1 MSGRPLTGREEPTIN
16 GFSLAAAVSVA
27 VGLSV
32 GVATTVGITL
42 AVADHSL
49 VQVPSMQRPALPA
62 GPYQVEYGDRC
73 FHGHC
78 LHW

>member
-1 MSGRPLTGREEPTIN
+1 MN
-16 GFSLAAAVSVA
+16 GFTLAAAVSVA

-49 VQVPSMQRPALPA
+49 VQVPTVQRPALTA

-73 FHGHC
+73 VHGHC

>member
-1 MSGRPLTGREEPTIN
+1 MN
-16 GFSLAAAVSVA
+16 GFTLAAAVSVA

-49 VQVPSMQRPALPA
+49 VQVPTVQRPALPA
-62 GPYQVEYGDRC
+62 GLYQVEYGDRC
-73 FHGHC
+73 VHGHC